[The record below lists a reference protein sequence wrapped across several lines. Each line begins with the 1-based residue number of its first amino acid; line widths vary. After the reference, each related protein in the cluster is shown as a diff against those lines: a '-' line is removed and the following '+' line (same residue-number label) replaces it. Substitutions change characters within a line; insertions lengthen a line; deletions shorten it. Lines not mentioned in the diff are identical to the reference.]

1 MQINTNKNKGCYR
14 RFILISVYIGT

>member
-14 RFILISVYIGT
+14 RFILNSVYIGT